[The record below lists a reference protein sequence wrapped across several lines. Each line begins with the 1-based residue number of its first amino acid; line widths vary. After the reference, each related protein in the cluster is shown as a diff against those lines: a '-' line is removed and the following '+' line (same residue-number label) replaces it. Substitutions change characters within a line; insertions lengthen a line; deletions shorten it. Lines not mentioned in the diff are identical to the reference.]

1 MSRWSSTLAMPDRTI
16 LVVVQATDSDA
27 QNRYLNILAATP
39 NAILVDAAIAA
50 AFQPN
55 VTLKELQ

>member
-1 MSRWSSTLAMPDRTI
+1 MI
-16 LVVVQATDSDA
+16 VQATDADA
-27 QNRYLNILAATP
+27 QNRYLSILAATP
-39 NAILVDAAIAA
+39 NATHVDAAIRA

>member
-1 MSRWSSTLAMPDRTI
+1 M
-16 LVVVQATDSDA
+16 VVQAIDSDA